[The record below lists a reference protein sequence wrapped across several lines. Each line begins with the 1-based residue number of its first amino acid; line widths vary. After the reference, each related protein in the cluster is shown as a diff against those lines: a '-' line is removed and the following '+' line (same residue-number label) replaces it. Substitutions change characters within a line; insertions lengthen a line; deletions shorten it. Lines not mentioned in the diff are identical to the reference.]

1 MTTAPWRRIAPTH
14 PLVPIGLFGLLV
26 ALVAVTSLV
35 LPGSVRGPVTIV
47 AATAILLIA
56 YLRMP
61 KPTLLAFALFV
72 LFYDT
77 LARWLGPSVRTI
89 DEAVIP
95 GLVLLSLW
103 RTRPWQRGL
112 IEPVRDG
119 AMAVV
124 VVLAVVASLVNAVP
138 VNLWLISLFLMLK
151 GVVFLYI
158 VIWHDWDDRDVR
170 QASLAVLA
178 IGVVVLALGFAEALN
193 PQAFRQLLNLP
204 PVIDVRGQL
213 PGIESIFVFPV
224 LFSWFMAFV
233 AMFLFSHYV
242 VLRRLWLLLAALL
255 FGAGLFLSGRR
266 RAIVGLGV
274 ALVGG
279 LVAQLRMGVSRRALV
294 RLWLPVGVVALVL
307 AIVFL
312 PGLKGLYDQTVR
324 EWLYAPAPPAPQEPG
339 PTGIEYVNGNPRLL
353 LYETSL
359 KIAAAEFPLGAGL
372 GQFGSPMSRVE
383 FSPLYQQYGLD
394 RIWGLTPEFPAYI
407 NDTFWPHI
415 LGEIGVLGVVAY
427 VIFLVALGWSVWR
440 STRLVVAP
448 YLHAFCLGA
457 WMVFLHALVESLASS
472 MYESPPRIYLAFGA
486 IGIALAL
493 SRAAR
498 KIVTTATAS
507 REGAPAPTEAQPAG

>member
-1 MTTAPWRRIAPTH
+1 MTTAALRRIAPTH
-14 PLVPIGLFGLLV
+14 QLVPIGLFGVLV
-26 ALVAVTSLV
+26 AVVAVTSLA
-35 LPGSVRGPVTIV
+35 LPANVRGPATIV
-47 AATAILLIA
+47 ASAAVVLLC
-56 YLRMP
+56 YLRVP

-77 LARWLGPSVRTI
+77 LARWLGPSVRNV

-95 GLVLLSLW
+95 CLVLLSLW

-112 IEPVRDG
+112 IEPLRDG
-119 AMAVV
+119 GMAVV
-124 VVLAVVASLVNAVP
+124 VALAVVASLVNAVP
-138 VNLWLISLFLMLK
+138 VNVWLIGLLLMLK
-151 GVVFLYI
+151 GILFLYV

-170 QASLAVLA
+170 QAAVTVL
-178 IGVVVLALGFAEALN
+178 GVGTVVLALGFAETMN
-193 PQAFRQLLNLP
+193 GPAFRALFNLP
-204 PVIDVRGQL
+204 GSTNVRGQL
-213 PGIESIFVFPV
+213 PGVESIFAFPV
-224 LFSWFMAFV
+224 LFAWFTAFV

-242 VLRRLWLLLAALL
+242 VLRRWWMLGAALL
-255 FGAGLFLSGRR
+255 FSAGMFLTGRR
-266 RAIVGLGV
+266 RAIVGLAV

-279 LVAQLRMGVSRRALV
+279 LVAQFRRGVSRRALV

-339 PTGIEYVNGNPRLL
+339 PTGIQYVNGNPRLL
-353 LYETSL
+353 LYETSV

-372 GQFGSPMSRVE
+372 GRFGSPMSRVE

-394 RIWGLTPEFPAYI
+394 RIWGLTPQFPAYVT
-407 NDTFWPHI
+407 DTFWPHI
-415 LGEIGVLGVVAY
+415 LGEIGVFGVLAY
-427 VIFLVALGWSVWR
+427 VIFLGALGRSVWR
-440 STRLVVAP
+440 STRVVAAP

-486 IGIALAL
+486 IGMALAL
-493 SRAAR
+493 SRAAS
-498 KIVTTATAS
+498 KIVTTVTPLPES
-507 REGAPAPTEAQPAG
+507 APAGSCWD